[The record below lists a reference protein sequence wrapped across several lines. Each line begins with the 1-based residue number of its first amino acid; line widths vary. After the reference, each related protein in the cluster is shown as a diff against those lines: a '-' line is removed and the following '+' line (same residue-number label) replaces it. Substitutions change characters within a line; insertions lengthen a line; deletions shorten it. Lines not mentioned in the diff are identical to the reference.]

1 MGCICIFTGAR
12 FARYLLVNALSAAA
26 QLLKCRPFLP
36 APPVPAG
43 PCGVTAGSRWV
54 PKKILTELAEA
65 KCFWGALMRLARHK
79 MIEGRGAQVT
89 THRRQVEAQLGG
101 LESSESRHGG
111 FARGGRDACGGWPQ
125 HIPRSQTR

>member
-1 MGCICIFTGAR
+1 MGCIAYSLTCDEKDICWSTPR
-12 FARYLLVNALSAAA
+12 VWLLNCVMVY
-26 QLLKCRPFLP
+26 LKCCPFLP

-89 THRRQVEAQLGG
+89 TQRRQGEAQLGS
-101 LESSESRHGG
+101 LESSELRCGG
-111 FARGGRDACGGWPQ
+111 SARGGGVACS
-125 HIPRSQTR
+125 R